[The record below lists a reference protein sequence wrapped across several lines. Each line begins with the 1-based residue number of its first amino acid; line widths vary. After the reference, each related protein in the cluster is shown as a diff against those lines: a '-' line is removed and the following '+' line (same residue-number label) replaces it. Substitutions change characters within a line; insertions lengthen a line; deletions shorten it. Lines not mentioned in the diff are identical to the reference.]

1 MIGENITKELKSKL
15 KIMLKYNFRIHI
27 DSKGNKDKLV
37 FFEKPYELVGQ
48 IFDGNF
54 DQSPQNIQMNTDAL
68 ISVQNGEIEEHI
80 IANESGFL
88 AIFDDKDDGVYIF
101 DQFDDSENPLYIV
114 PVEEI
119 IKLLQDFKK
128 FVKENS

>member
-1 MIGENITKELKSKL
+1 
-15 KIMLKYNFRIHI
+15 MLKYNFRIHI

-68 ISVQNGEIEEHI
+68 ISVQKGEKEEHI

-88 AIFDDKDDGVYIF
+88 AIAGLEDKEQEIEEGVYIY
-101 DQFDDSENPLYIV
+101 DQFGDDLENPLYIV
-114 PVEEI
+114 PIDEI

-128 FVKENS
+128 FVEENS

>member
-1 MIGENITKELKSKL
+1 
-15 KIMLKYNFRIHI
+15 MLKYNFRIHI